1 MTQFIIFELLSVLFL
16 CSANIPKSSRNITVF
31 RIREDHLFND
41 LLLRVHVQVLRL
53 LNISV
58 FKTKNAYENYSEV

>member
-16 CSANIPKSSRNITVF
+16 YSANIPKSSRNISVSHS
-31 RIREDHLFND
+31 RGSLFND